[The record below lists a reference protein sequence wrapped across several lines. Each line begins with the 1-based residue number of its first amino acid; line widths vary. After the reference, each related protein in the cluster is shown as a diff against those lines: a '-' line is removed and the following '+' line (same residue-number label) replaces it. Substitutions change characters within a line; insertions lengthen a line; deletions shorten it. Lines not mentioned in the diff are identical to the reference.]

1 MCDVPFP
8 KILVRIRKMGKKYR
22 VFFFWKKIWFK
33 WLIAFCLFH
42 FWDRISNSVLG
53 FCLSPSSECWNCR
66 SPPPHEFITRWG
78 SNPGLGTLGM
88 HSTKGAMRLY
98 VSANTGWTS
107 VTLIRE
113 LFNMIQMCTFSLKEK
128 WCSLLNN
135 LLLDTSENQEHFVYP
150 LWIRQETS
158 FLNFMPI
165 FKQRKWCKWHSN
177 FFFFKLSLKKG
188 AACSQHWEFL
198 CGLIVLLENCSK
210 AKMWLVLLLLKYQ
223 PVWILT
229 AESVF
234 SNKSLVSNSCMG

>member
-1 MCDVPFP
+1 MVNSFLFVSFLRQDLKQCP
-8 KILVRIRKMGKKYR
+8 
-22 VFFFWKKIWFK
+22 
-33 WLIAFCLFH
+33 WLLP
-42 FWDRISNSVLG
+42 L
-53 FCLSPSSECWNCR
+53 PSSECWNCR

-150 LWIRQETS
+150 L
-158 FLNFMPI
+158 
-165 FKQRKWCKWHSN
+165 
-177 FFFFKLSLKKG
+177 
-188 AACSQHWEFL
+188 
-198 CGLIVLLENCSK
+198 
-210 AKMWLVLLLLKYQ
+210 
-223 PVWILT
+223 
-229 AESVF
+229 
-234 SNKSLVSNSCMG
+234 